1 MRYIIC
7 SSCGHITKHYS
18 KGECNRCYRRKEYLR
33 NKITYLNRFK
43 RHYKDNKEY
52 YKNKK
57 NKRRVLKY
65 NSEYIYINIYNIY
78 KRDRWK
84 CGICGLRVN
93 KKLKHPHPYS
103 ASLDHIVP
111 LSKGG
116 SHTPSNVQLA
126 HLRCN
131 LSKGSKT
138 GFTKLL
144 TRESKADMMG
154 VVKQNEGE
162 GNE

>member
-7 SSCGHITKHYS
+7 SSCGYITKNYS

-33 NKITYLNRFK
+33 NRITYLNRFK

-78 KRDRWK
+78 KRDRFK

-93 KKLKHPHPYS
+93 TKLKHPHPYS
-103 ASLDHIVP
+103 PSLDHIIP

-116 SHTPSNVQLA
+116 SHTPDNVQLA

-131 LSKGSKT
+131 ISKGSKT

-144 TRESKADMMG
+144 TQDGKAGKMG
-154 VVKQNEGE
+154 VIKQNEGE
-162 GNE
+162 ISE

>member
-1 MRYIIC
+1 MKYGICKSCCYITRIYSKSNCRRC
-7 SSCGHITKHYS
+7 SSKQ
-18 KGECNRCYRRKEYLR
+18 EYIR
-33 NKITYLNRFK
+33 NKETYLNRFK
-43 RHYKDNKEY
+43 KHYKNNKEY

-65 NSEYIYINIYNIY
+65 NSKYIYINIYNIY

-93 KKLKHPHPYS
+93 TKLKHPHPYS
-103 ASLDHIVP
+103 ASLDHIIP

-116 SHTPSNVQLA
+116 SHTPDNVQLA

>member
-33 NKITYLNRFK
+33 NRITYLSRFK

-65 NSEYIYINIYNIY
+65 NSEYVYINIYNIY
-78 KRDRWK
+78 KRDRFK

-93 KKLKHPHPYS
+93 TKLKHPHPYS
-103 ASLDHIVP
+103 PSLDHIIP

-116 SHTPSNVQLA
+116 SHTPDNVQLA

-131 LSKGSKT
+131 ISKGSKT

-144 TRESKADMMG
+144 THDYKSGKMG

-162 GNE
+162 KGE

>member
-7 SSCGHITKHYS
+7 SSCGYITKNYS

-33 NKITYLNRFK
+33 NRITYLSRFK

-65 NSEYIYINIYNIY
+65 NSKYVYINIYNIY
-78 KRDRWK
+78 KRDRFK

-93 KKLKHPHPYS
+93 TKLKHPHPYS
-103 ASLDHIVP
+103 PSLDHIIP

-116 SHTPSNVQLA
+116 SHTPDNVQLA

-131 LSKGSKT
+131 ISKGSKT

-144 TRESKADMMG
+144 THDYKSGKMG

-162 GNE
+162 KGE